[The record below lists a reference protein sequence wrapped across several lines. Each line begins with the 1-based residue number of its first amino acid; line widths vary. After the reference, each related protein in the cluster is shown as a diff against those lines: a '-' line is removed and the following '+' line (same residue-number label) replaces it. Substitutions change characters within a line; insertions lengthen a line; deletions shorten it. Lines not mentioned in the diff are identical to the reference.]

1 MKKKI
6 SKIDLSLIS
15 IPLLSVLLLSCIFL
29 IFPNE
34 SKSFLVNIRSEINKY
49 FSSYYLWV
57 GILFLLST
65 LVLAFSP
72 LGNIKIG
79 KENDKPIY
87 PTLKW
92 GMMIFTSTMSADVI
106 FYSLCE
112 WMMYIG
118 EPTIQSKK
126 NPFEWSL
133 TYSLFHWGPIA
144 WSFYIMLAVAFGYML
159 YVSQNKKQKFSEAC
173 RPIFGNLI
181 DGITG
186 KVIDLIAIFSLVAA
200 TATTFSMSLPLLAQV
215 GKTLFHVGTVQ
226 TWSLILMALI
236 VIIYLSVSLLGLKAM
251 SRFSVIAFSMFG
263 LLLLYV
269 LLVGGGVSSDFVAGG
284 AAIRNLTTNFI
295 SLALPNKINSFTQN
309 WTVYYWSY
317 WIVWCVATPFF
328 IGSISKGKKIC
339 EIILGAYFWGLSGTF
354 LSFIILSNFGIRE
367 QIREIINVTA
377 LLSKDVS
384 YPVIITTLFRTL
396 PHYEWGLIILSGA
409 MIGLYCTVFD
419 SITMVI
425 SKYSYKNLL
434 VEETPSKKMRAFW
447 SIAFSIFPLVLILT
461 GESVYNIQSVAI
473 IAALPTS
480 IVMILIVISF
490 YKSLLGRKKN

>member
-79 KENDKPIY
+79 KESDKPIY

-133 TYSLFHWGPIA
+133 TYSLFHWGPIT

-328 IGSISKGKKIC
+328 IGSISKGKRIR

-354 LSFIILSNFGIRE
+354 LSFIVLSNFGIRE
-367 QIREIINVTA
+367 QIRKIINVTA

-447 SIAFSIFPLVLILT
+447 AIAFSIFPLVLILT